1 MFGVV
6 ILMMMMTVMM
16 TVIIYKNR
24 DGKTANILFIGFI
37 ARLGA
42 TIVGYLELLPLIGH
56 EKGHINP
63 QQRK

>member
-1 MFGVV
+1 M
-6 ILMMMMTVMM
+6 LLMTVMM
-16 TVIIYKNR
+16 AVIIYQIR